1 MFLSF
6 FPLVLCS
13 MFVSMSLLHSSLVSD
28 DVLKE
33 VADMQHRVA
42 AAEKKII
49 YMAEENAWLKKIIE
63 CLFLAQFL

>member
-1 MFLSF
+1 
-6 FPLVLCS
+6 
-13 MFVSMSLLHSSLVSD
+13 
-28 DVLKE
+28 
-33 VADMQHRVA
+33 MQHRVA